1 MLKHLRIQNFAII
14 DETSID
20 FGEGLN
26 IISGETGAGKSILMD
41 ALMLILGG
49 RASSDLI
56 RHGSEEASVEAL
68 FEITDPTDL
77 NKCLESAG
85 ILPHEE
91 LIVRRIVHRSGKNR
105 IFVNGSMVNISALQS
120 ITSSLVDLCSQHDQQ
135 LLSKSEEQLFWI
147 DRFGNLEEKRKNIKS
162 LFQSWRE
169 KSKMLEN
176 LSTDSSMR
184 EQRIDFLKFQ
194 IQELEEAEIKNTQE
208 DLDIQNELKLLESA
222 EDLFAF
228 SAEAET
234 ALFGEEGAETPSL
247 LVSLGNLTNR
257 AKTLVSLDP
266 KLNTALELLTQFK
279 IHADELGYFL
289 RSYSQS
295 LCRDE
300 NKLEELN
307 ARASLLAKMKKKYGP
322 TLEEAMLN
330 YEAFKSELAKLQN
343 HDSSLKEAEN
353 EMKNALELFQNEASV
368 LTKSRSRA
376 AKDFSVQVEK
386 ELAELHMGGARFR
399 VDLLTLQTPSING
412 LDEVHFQI
420 AANPGETMG
429 SLNKV
434 ASGGELSRVMLAMH
448 NVVSSRGNVGVYLF
462 DEVDAGIGGSTAI
475 AVGAKLQSVA
485 KNNQVICITHLPQ
498 VAAFANFH
506 FHVEKSVK
514 RQEGKERTFARVIPL
529 QKEEREIELARMLG
543 GNSKD
548 KASLANARAMLEKYQ
563 PRLVSADK
571 KMGLAK
577 TKSSTHS
584 ARKTESASNKRGR

>member
-14 DETSID
+14 DETNIE

-56 RHGSEEASVEAL
+56 RHGSEEASVEAM
-68 FEITDPTDL
+68 FEITDPLEL
-77 NKCLESAG
+77 NKRLESAG

-105 IFVNGSMVNISALQS
+105 IFVNGSMVNISTLQA

-147 DRFGNLEEKRKNIKS
+147 DRFGKLEDKRKITKG
-162 LFQSWRE
+162 LFQTWRE
-169 KSKMLEN
+169 KSKALEN

-194 IQELEEAEIKNTQE
+194 IQELEEAELKNTQE

-234 ALFGEEGAETPSL
+234 ALFGEEGSDAPSL
-247 LVSLGNLTNR
+247 LVSLGNLTNK
-257 AKTLVSLDP
+257 AKTLVKFDP
-266 KLNTALELLTQFK
+266 KLQAALDLLTQFK

-289 RSYSQS
+289 RSYAQS
-295 LCRDE
+295 LARDE

-322 TLEEAMLN
+322 TLEEAIQNFETFRL
-330 YEAFKSELAKLQN
+330 ELTKLQN
-343 HDSSLKEAEN
+343 HDSSLKEAELA
-353 EMKNALELFQNEASV
+353 MKNALELFRNEALK
-368 LTKSRSRA
+368 LTKDRARA
-376 AKDFSVQVEK
+376 AKDFSAQVEK
-386 ELAELHMGGARFR
+386 ELAELHMSGARFR
-399 VDLLTLQTPSING
+399 VDMQSLENPSIHG
-412 LDEVHFQI
+412 LDEVHFEI

-429 SLNKV
+429 PLNKV

-448 NVVSSRGNVGVYLF
+448 NVVSSRGNIGVYLF

-498 VAAFANFH
+498 VAVFANLH

-514 RQEGKERTFARVIPL
+514 RQDGKDRTFARVIPL

-548 KASLANARAMLEKYQ
+548 KASLANARAMLEKYSQ
-563 PRLVSADK
+563 KTAILGKKVASAKNLTPIRYSNRSEGGSSK
-571 KMGLAK
+571 K
-577 TKSSTHS
+577 
-584 ARKTESASNKRGR
+584 GR